1 MIIMRALV
9 ATVLLITVVLVSIV
23 LINANSRHV
32 RSGATITRND
42 DGDLVEVDR
51 TEAEVIT
58 SGSYEDELLGS
69 NPEQNQNTFEF
80 EDSLTDSAKTS
91 ESSTLINAIR
101 KAGGESDNEQSNT
114 SSQVELNQA
123 AESEALA
130 DGGEDEEIVVLHET
144 HNIDPGQTF
153 DDVVYTEEVAVDSK
167 STEAF
172 DQVTGRSP
180 TTPELTTEDVY
191 YVEDAPAEA
200 NAEKQE
206 EHESENTYLEQH
218 TVNDIKT
225 LPKEN
230 QWGSRKTSPA
240 TERQT
245 PLGYEPESYI
255 VVDED
260 MFKSTKVELENAF
273 AEQDDLLAASSSIS
287 SRPLER
293 KQRAAV
299 GNPETIVLNRAPIVP
314 HFDDDYREPGC
325 PHMFPPPPPGPRYVH
340 SMERGARPSYPG
352 LESIYNPH
360 NWDAHNMNL
369 LRFPQCSACQ
379 RKQVPLC
386 RSCGRCSEC
395 CLHSGCTCGCLHS

>member
-314 HFDDDYREPGC
+314 HFDDDYREP
-325 PHMFPPPPPGPRYVH
+325 V
-340 SMERGARPSYPG
+340 ST
-352 LESIYNPH
+352 
-360 NWDAHNMNL
+360 
-369 LRFPQCSACQ
+369 Q
-379 RKQVPLC
+379 
-386 RSCGRCSEC
+386 
-395 CLHSGCTCGCLHS
+395 